1 MCYWSGPNFRLCC
14 VATQLENAPMADNSK
29 PTPTN
34 LELLTK
40 TMNELAQEIGTM
52 EPDDPKR
59 TAWRRVLSNLT
70 EVRIFL
76 KSRRDELI
84 GQRMDDDCC
93 VLAGLDNFVEIT
105 NRALADSYC

>member
-1 MCYWSGPNFRLCC
+1 
-14 VATQLENAPMADNSK
+14 MADNGK

-84 GQRMDDDCC
+84 GQRMDE
-93 VLAGLDNFVEIT
+93 LAGEIT
-105 NRALADSYC
+105 SVKIGDSRRAQIIQEIMRLRDLLKQS

>member
-1 MCYWSGPNFRLCC
+1 
-14 VATQLENAPMADNSK
+14 MADNGK

-40 TMNELAQEIGTM
+40 TMNELAQ
-52 EPDDPKR
+52 PDDPKR

-84 GQRMDDDCC
+84 AQRMDE
-93 VLAGLDNFVEIT
+93 LAGEIT
-105 NRALADSYC
+105 SVKIGDSRRAQIIQEIMRLSDLLNQS